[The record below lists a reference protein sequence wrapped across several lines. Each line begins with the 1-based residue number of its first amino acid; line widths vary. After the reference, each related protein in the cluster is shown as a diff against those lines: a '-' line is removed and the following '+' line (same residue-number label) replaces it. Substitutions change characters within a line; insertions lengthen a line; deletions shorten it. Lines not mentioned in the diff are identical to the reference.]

1 MVESGE
7 RLPLLGGKMKDFT
20 ERLVK
25 AIVDREDEVRLNVV
39 ESGNTIIVELRVAKE
54 DMGKVIGREGNMAW
68 ALRTLVSNAAA
79 KLRKRAVL
87 QILE

>member
-1 MVESGE
+1 M
-7 RLPLLGGKMKDFT
+7 RGGMKEFT
-20 ERLVK
+20 ETVVR
-25 AIVDREDEVRLNVV
+25 AIVDHEDEVRLNVV
-39 ESGNTIIVELRVAKE
+39 ESGSTVVIEVRVAKE

>member
-1 MVESGE
+1 
-7 RLPLLGGKMKDFT
+7 MKEFS
-20 ERLVK
+20 EALVK

-39 ESGNTIIVELRVAKE
+39 ESGSTVVIEVRVARE

-68 ALRTLVSNAAA
+68 ALRTLISNAAA
-79 KLRKRAVL
+79 KLQKRAVL